1 MPDQFSIRFPACLE
15 AEPVQISHLLVQVA
29 TDAAR
34 FNAGRSQERGKS
46 SSQVLT
52 PFGDHKEGN
61 PLNNQAHLCVT
72 AHGHLVCG
80 YSSRSPLGHC
90 APDSAMSHA
99 SELPTCDCKLE
110 RLKAWCDKGLAGR
123 TLGHRGENQQAVARN
138 FRGDPIFRGLAR
150 R

>member
-1 MPDQFSIRFPACLE
+1 MFGAEMPDQFSIRFPACLE

-52 PFGDHKEGN
+52 PFGGHKEGN

-72 AHGHLVCG
+72 AHGHLICG
-80 YSSRSPLGHC
+80 YSSRSQLGHC
-90 APDSAMSHA
+90 APDSAMSYA
-99 SELPTCDCKLE
+99 SELPTRECKA
-110 RLKAWCDKGLAGR
+110 RATQSLA
-123 TLGHRGENQQAVARN
+123 
-138 FRGDPIFRGLAR
+138 
-150 R
+150 